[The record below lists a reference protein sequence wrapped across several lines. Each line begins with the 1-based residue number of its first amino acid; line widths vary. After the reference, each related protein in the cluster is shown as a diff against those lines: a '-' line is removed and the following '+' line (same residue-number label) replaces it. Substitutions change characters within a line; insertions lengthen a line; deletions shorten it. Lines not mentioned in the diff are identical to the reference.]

1 LVAKFKI
8 PRWLHCGF
16 QESCEFGVRKTK
28 WSEKSLLPHIHEKIP
43 SCNVLQ
49 VLNEDVWKAL
59 AELSHFYK
67 QLRAKEIKKEMVEKL
82 EKEILVLIY
91 KLEKIF
97 PPG

>member
-1 LVAKFKI
+1 
-8 PRWLHCGF
+8 
-16 QESCEFGVRKTK
+16 
-28 WSEKSLLPHIHEKIP
+28 
-43 SCNVLQ
+43 
-49 VLNEDVWKAL
+49 LNEDVWKAL